1 MIVANVRDKVIW
13 LTGAS
18 SGIGEA
24 LAYELAS
31 KGAKLILSARR
42 KDELNRV
49 KGNCPAESQP
59 NVRVLALDLTK
70 QETLKLLTEA
80 AIQIFG
86 HVDILINNGGVG
98 QRSLAKETL
107 IDVDR
112 RLMEVNYF
120 GAVAL
125 TKNILPHFFQ
135 RQSGHIVTVTS
146 ITGKFGTPYRSGY
159 SASKHALHG
168 FFDSLR
174 AELWKD
180 VKNAITITLVCPG
193 FVYTPSPISAMTG
206 DGTPQGKMDNAQY
219 NGMPAEVFAKK
230 MIRAIEKR
238 KNEVNI
244 GGREVF
250 GVYIKRFFPGI
261 FARVIRKIAVR

>member
-1 MIVANVRDKVIW
+1 MTKVKDKVIW

-24 LAYELAS
+24 LAYELAI
-31 KGAKLILSARR
+31 KGAKLILSSRR

-49 KGNCPAESQP
+49 KGNCVASSQP
-59 NVRVLALDLTK
+59 DVRVLGLDLSK
-70 QETLKLLTEA
+70 PETLKLSTEA
-80 AIQIFG
+80 AIQVFG
-86 HVDILINNGGVG
+86 HIDILINNGGVG
-98 QRSLAKETL
+98 QRSFAKETQ

-135 RQSGHIVTVTS
+135 RGNGHIVTVTS

-180 VKNAITITLVCPG
+180 VKNAIAVTLVCPG
-193 FVYTPSPISAMTG
+193 FIYTPSPMSAMMG

-219 NGMPAEVFAKK
+219 NGMPPEVFAKK

-238 KNEVNI
+238 KNEAYI
-244 GGREVF
+244 GGREVL
-250 GVYIKRFFPGI
+250 GVYLKRFFPEI
-261 FARVIRKIAVR
+261 FARVIRKIKVR